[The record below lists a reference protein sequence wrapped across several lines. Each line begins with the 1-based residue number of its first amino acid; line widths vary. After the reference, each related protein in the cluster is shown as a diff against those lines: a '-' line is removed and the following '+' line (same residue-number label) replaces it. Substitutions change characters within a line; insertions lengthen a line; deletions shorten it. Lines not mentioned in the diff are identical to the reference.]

1 MHHVAPLVFQYW
13 IFPFI
18 FSVFQAFT
26 FHVTIASAT
35 RGVRLPP
42 AVRCMIRDKNIFY
55 IDAADIYL
63 GLRTAALDLDSIEAA
78 KRPAITRVFLYFVRF
93 SFLRVLA
100 FLCDLWWG
108 SDLPTCITND
118 LIQC

>member
-35 RGVRLPP
+35 RGVRLPL
-42 AVRCMIRDKNIFY
+42 AVLCMIRDKNIFY
-55 IDAADIYL
+55 IDAADI
-63 GLRTAALDLDSIEAA
+63 
-78 KRPAITRVFLYFVRF
+78 
-93 SFLRVLA
+93 
-100 FLCDLWWG
+100 
-108 SDLPTCITND
+108 
-118 LIQC
+118 